1 MGMKIVKERKTRVT
15 LKDLAKAT
23 GLAVPT
29 VSRIINK
36 KETYCSH
43 ETRTQVLQL
52 ARKLNYQPNIG
63 YRIMTGM
70 ETNIAGI
77 IFSQERLTRDEHIL
91 VLLTSLNLGLETRD
105 YAVYSTVL
113 TPDADQNMVKIR
125 GLEAKGCRSFVFVGA
140 PIGYDRIADYIYES
154 GHQYIGINYH
164 DLKKVVW
171 LNEGGAIISYL
182 RYFRET
188 GSDDFKIVV
197 PPLYLE
203 ERLCPEMT
211 TFDQD
216 YCKNK
221 WHWIELDEF
230 PVRDHFDQSFAL
242 GYQVASAE
250 YRKNPNIQGLIFI
263 SDYHALG
270 AARFFSEQGLRVGE
284 DVKLC
289 GMFNTST
296 RRFSNMSII
305 SSEFKMR
312 DVGELMLDNL
322 SMPAPIL
329 INIEPEII
337 INKEI

>member
-1 MGMKIVKERKTRVT
+1 MGMSIVKERAQRVT

-29 VSRIINK
+29 ISRIINK
-36 KETYCSH
+36 KSTYCSH
-43 ETRTQVLQL
+43 ETRSQVLQL
-52 ARKLNYQPNIG
+52 AKKLNYQPNVG

-77 IFSQERLTRDEHIL
+77 IFSQERITRDEHIL
-91 VLLTSLNLGLETRD
+91 MLLTSLNLGLEQRD
-105 YAVYSTVL
+105 YAVYSTLL
-113 TPDADQNMVKIR
+113 TPDAERNLGKIR
-125 GLEAKGCRSFVFVGA
+125 ELEAKGCRSFVFVGA

-164 DLKKVVW
+164 ELKKVVW
-171 LNEGGAIISYL
+171 LNEARTIMNYL
-182 RYFRET
+182 RYFKET
-188 GSDDFKIVV
+188 GSNDFKIVV
-197 PPLYLE
+197 PPRYLE
-203 ERLCPEMT
+203 ERLRPAMT
-211 TFDQD
+211 DFEED
-216 YCKNK
+216 YCNGK

-230 PVRDHFDQSFAL
+230 PVQDYFDLCFAL
-242 GYQVASAE
+242 GYQVAADE
-250 YRKNPNIQGLIFI
+250 YRKNPKIQGLIYI

-289 GMFNTST
+289 GMFNTSA
-296 RRFSNMSII
+296 RRFSNMPII

-312 DVGELMLDNL
+312 DVGALMLDNL
-322 SMPAPIL
+322 SAAAPVL

-337 INKEI
+337 IK